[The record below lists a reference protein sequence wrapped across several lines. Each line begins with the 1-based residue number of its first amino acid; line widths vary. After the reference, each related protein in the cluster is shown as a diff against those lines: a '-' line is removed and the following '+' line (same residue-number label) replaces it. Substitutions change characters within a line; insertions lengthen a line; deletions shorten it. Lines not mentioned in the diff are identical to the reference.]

1 MTLEEF
7 LQILGGIGVAASLI
21 YVAIQ
26 IRNNARAVRA
36 STYQQISNS
45 FVSHWDSLAQNS
57 EFCSLLPRGGDDFT
71 SLKDDTEQTRF
82 YFHLMASMRRF
93 ENAWFQYRVGV
104 LKEPDWQAIAYDMT
118 SLLSYPGARFGW
130 DGIKN
135 RSSKEF
141 RVFVDEL
148 VKRKVQ
154 LAAFDVP
161 REGITAPA
169 KRAKSRNLKA

>member
-1 MTLEEF
+1 MTLQEF
-7 LQILGGIGVAASLI
+7 LQILGGIGVVASLI

-45 FVSHWDSLAQNS
+45 FVSHWDGLAQNS
-57 EFCSLLPRGGDDFT
+57 EFCSLLRRGGDDFT
-71 SLKDDTEQTRF
+71 KLKDDTEQTRF

-104 LKEPDWQAIAYDMT
+104 LKEADWQAIAYDMS
-118 SLLSYPGARFGW
+118 SLLSYPGARFAW

-135 RSSKEF
+135 RSSEEF

-148 VKRKVQ
+148 VKRQAQ
-154 LAAFDVP
+154 LAVADVP
-161 REGITAPA
+161 QAGTAPA
-169 KRAKSRNLKA
+169 KKAKTRNLKE

>member
-1 MTLEEF
+1 MTLQEF
-7 LQILGGIGVAASLI
+7 LQILGGIGVVASLL

-57 EFCSLLPRGGDDFT
+57 EFCSLLRRGGDDFT
-71 SLKDDTEQTRF
+71 NLKDDPEQTRF

-93 ENAWFQYRVGV
+93 ENAWFQFRVGV
-104 LKEPDWQAIAYDMT
+104 LKEADWKSIAYDMN
-118 SLLSYPGARFGW
+118 SLLAYPGARFAW
-130 DGIKN
+130 HGIKN

-141 RVFVDEL
+141 QVVVDEMA
-148 VKRKVQ
+148 KRQ
-154 LAAFDVP
+154 AELAAADVS
-161 REGITAPA
+161 REGVTAPA
-169 KRAKSRNLKA
+169 KELRSGV